1 MFPLGYTAWVSVHD
15 WSLLG
20 GKGDFVGLEN
30 YREVLGNPYF
40 TKQLV
45 NTISIFLLSSV
56 PQILIA
62 LVLAALLDNQLR
74 GRTMWRMSILLPF
87 VVSPVAVAIIFGSL
101 YGDRYGLVNEVL
113 ALVGV
118 DPVAWHTNRFA
129 SHVAI
134 ATMVNWR
141 WTGYNA
147 LIFLAAMQ
155 AVPRELYESASID
168 GASRVRQ
175 FTAITVPMIRP
186 TMIFVIITSTI
197 GGLQIFAEPRLFD
210 DTTARNGGS
219 DRQFGTITML
229 IYDFGW
235 QLRDL
240 GRASATAWLLFL
252 VICVF
257 AVVNF
262 LLIRRVGHQWRRA
275 MSRRPGFLVYG
286 LLIAFVLGSAA
297 PLYWSF
303 LLGSPDQG
311 GRRPG
316 HPAAAAGWPL
326 PRQRPAGARLHP
338 VLEGARQQPAGVDDR
353 PPARSC
359 SSAPWRATPSPSCA
373 SGERVPLLVFVIA
386 TMAVPTQL
394 GVVPLFILMSKLG
407 WAGSIWSV
415 IIPWHG
421 HRLRRLLHAPV
432 PRRRRARTS

>member
-45 NTISIFLLSSV
+45 NTISIFLISSV
-56 PQILIA
+56 PQILVA

-186 TMIFVIITSTI
+186 TMIFIIITSTI

-262 LLIRRVGHQWRRA
+262 LLIRRVGT
-275 MSRRPGFLVYG
+275 SG
-286 LLIAFVLGSAA
+286 
-297 PLYWSF
+297 
-303 LLGSPDQG
+303 
-311 GRRPG
+311 
-316 HPAAAAGWPL
+316 
-326 PRQRPAGARLHP
+326 
-338 VLEGARQQPAGVDDR
+338 
-353 PPARSC
+353 
-359 SSAPWRATPSPSCA
+359 
-373 SGERVPLLVFVIA
+373 GER
-386 TMAVPTQL
+386 
-394 GVVPLFILMSKLG
+394 
-407 WAGSIWSV
+407 
-415 IIPWHG
+415 
-421 HRLRRLLHAPV
+421 
-432 PRRRRARTS
+432 